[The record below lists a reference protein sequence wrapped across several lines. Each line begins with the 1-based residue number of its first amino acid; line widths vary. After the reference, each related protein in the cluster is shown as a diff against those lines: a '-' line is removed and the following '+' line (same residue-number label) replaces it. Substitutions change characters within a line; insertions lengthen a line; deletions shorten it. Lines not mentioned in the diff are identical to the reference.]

1 MRSRDTILD
10 LFSTFAFLEGDRVQ
24 QWIAEPRLRRNIQKS
39 ITDPNAPESQGEGRS
54 EKAWSLYWY
63 KIWQASQD
71 SPRTNSPP
79 QTKLPLSEQH
89 LAAYLQ
95 EPCYWTA
102 YKTAQ
107 RFSQLEYSL
116 ADYFQVISS
125 ETHRILKGFN
135 PSFGTNLK
143 SYAPIVLTNFLKDY
157 LRQRRAIDVCS
168 DWAILR
174 KVSQKRVKEVLLN
187 TGISPQELEQYS
199 FAWTCFK
206 TICVP
211 SSTASEKI
219 SQPPKAQWEAIANLY
234 NSRQQLSPNSPTLT
248 PEQIEGRMTKLT
260 RWIREYLYPTVDSL
274 NKNKPGQETGEL
286 QDDLSNSEGLSL
298 LEVAIETETQQER
311 QKARTQLQDTLTQAL
326 EAQDETA
333 QRILQLFYRENLS
346 QQELAARME
355 MSQPTV
361 SRRLKKAEEAL
372 LSKLLENVKQDV
384 NKLPDPS
391 ELKHISL
398 ALKEWLGSYYHP
410 H

>member
-10 LFSTFAFLEGDRVQ
+10 LFSTFAFLEGDRVH

-39 ITDPNAPESQGEGRS
+39 TTDPNAPESLGEGRS
-54 EKAWSLYWY
+54 EKAWTLYWY

-71 SPRTNSPP
+71 SPRTNPP
-79 QTKLPLSEQH
+79 IKLPLSEQH

-102 YKTAQ
+102 YRTAQ
-107 RFSQLEYSL
+107 RFPQLEYSL
-116 ADYFQVISS
+116 ADYFQLISS

-143 SYAPIVLTNFLKDY
+143 SYAPIVLTNILKDY

-174 KVSQKRVKEVLLN
+174 KVSQKRVKDVLLN
-187 TGISPQELEQYS
+187 TGISPEELEQYS

-211 SSTASEKI
+211 SNASEKI
-219 SQPPKAQWEAIANLY
+219 TQPLKTQWEAIANLY
-234 NSRQQLSPNSPTLT
+234 NRRNPVSAPSLTAAQL
-248 PEQIEGRMTKLT
+248 EIRMTKLT
-260 RWIREYLYPTVDSL
+260 RWIREYLYPSVDSL
-274 NKNKPGQETGEL
+274 NRIKPGQESGEL
-286 QDDLSNSEGLSL
+286 QDDLSDPLGMSL
-298 LEVAIETETQQER
+298 LEAAIETETQQER
-311 QKARTQLQDTLTQAL
+311 QKERSNLHDTLTQAL
-326 EAQDETA
+326 EDQDEAA
-333 QRILQLFYRENLS
+333 QRILRLSYQENLS

-361 SRRLKKAEEAL
+361 SRRLKKAEAAL
-372 LSKLLENVKQDV
+372 LAKLLESVKRDV
-384 NKLPDPS
+384 NKFPDPS

-410 H
+410 S

>member
-10 LFSTFAFLEGDRVQ
+10 LFSTFAFLEGDRVH

-39 ITDPNAPESQGEGRS
+39 TTDPNAPESQGEGRS

-63 KIWQASQD
+63 KIWQVSQD
-71 SPRTNSPP
+71 SPRTNPP
-79 QTKLPLSEQH
+79 TSLPLSEQH

-102 YKTAQ
+102 YRTAQ
-107 RFSQLEYSL
+107 RFPQLEYSL
-116 ADYFQVISS
+116 ADYFQLISS

-143 SYAPIVLTNFLKDY
+143 SYAPIVLTNILKDY

-174 KVSQKRVKEVLLN
+174 KVSQKRVKDVLLH
-187 TGISPQELEQYS
+187 TGVSPEELEQYS

-211 SSTASEKI
+211 TTASEKI
-219 SQPPKAQWEAIANLY
+219 SQPLKTQWETIANLY
-234 NSRQQLSPNSPTLT
+234 NRRNPISAPSLTAAQL
-248 PEQIEGRMTKLT
+248 EVRMTKLT
-260 RWIREYLYPTVDSL
+260 RWIREYLYPSVDSL
-274 NKNKPGQETGEL
+274 NRIKPGQESGEL
-286 QDDLSNSEGLSL
+286 QDDLSDPLGMSL
-298 LEVAIETETQQER
+298 LEAAIETETQQER
-311 QKARTQLQDTLTQAL
+311 QKERSNLHDTLTQAL
-326 EAQDETA
+326 EDQDEAA
-333 QRILQLFYRENLS
+333 QRILRLFYQENLS

-372 LSKLLENVKQDV
+372 LAKLLESVKRDV
-384 NKLPDPS
+384 NKFPDPS
-391 ELKHISL
+391 ELKHISF

-410 H
+410 S